1 MMERERKECE
11 IKMEKILDELSC
23 LKEKIESSVNFD
35 VVQGYVQKKEKE
47 EGRVLQVVGRKGKD
61 PINLQYILI
70 MSGVG
75 KASGGG
81 TNQNSNE
88 QASLANVNILE
99 LTETIVVKNDNDII
113 FDVKLYSKGATTNSD
128 SGVTDISE
136 LGKILSTIID
146 CNISLLIHNGVTDI
160 IKMKSKLKVV

>member
-1 MMERERKECE
+1 
-11 IKMEKILDELSC
+11 
-23 LKEKIESSVNFD
+23 
-35 VVQGYVQKKEKE
+35 
-47 EGRVLQVVGRKGKD
+47 
-61 PINLQYILI
+61 
-70 MSGVG
+70 MSGIG
-75 KASGGG
+75 KASGGRA
-81 TNQNSNE
+81 NQNSNE
-88 QASLANVNILE
+88 QAALANVNILE

-128 SGVTDISE
+128 SGVTDISK